1 MSTEVQSII
10 FDKSMYSVT
19 EAKKWLRDN
28 SFVAPKV
35 DKTDRYLRFRQK
47 QPSYFDESS
56 FRTIP
61 FGKNT
66 GIKAIIGVPMK
77 HNPFYQESD
86 TPTGD
91 GHRIGAYAMLFTK
104 AKNKYLLAVSM
115 GAGDSA
121 EAQMELAKAKQYWDL
136 YQMARKDYPTIEERK
151 GSDILL
157 HEYTS
162 FAKAIKSEL
171 PKRNNPMKTHKN
183 PVIDGKVLV
192 ANMKGL
198 RKLYTGLEYH
208 TALNRITETLEP
220 MSLEFG
226 IPVTVTEQT
235 GTKNGSKYKVAF
247 ISSYMGDIAFVE
259 INNKRKHLYYLSCKP
274 HLMSSKG
281 RIDLDSLGVV
291 SDEQLAKSQYKI
303 EEYRS
308 NPHCHCYGAKKNPH
322 CAVHGNPRKRKSK
335 EITSLDDLNMLL
347 DRLKMN
353 HLIYS
358 PDWKSD
364 IKKYDRQL
372 KTGVWDWY
380 TEKEYSKK
388 DIVTLLEVFYGNKK
402 NPYGTAMVQGSMGGL
417 AYRYN
422 PTKKIMDFDS
432 FMDHL
437 EDGNVFVGR
446 YVVFVQNGV
455 PMRLEIGSSTP
466 KEVSPEVAF
475 YADLAGQAELV
486 GTSDIDTF
494 SDDYRLLIRQAS
506 DAARGGFVAGGG
518 VPVIEVE
525 EIVVPTPALTDPAL
539 EALEELETI
548 FKYAQDLRI
557 QNATELERASDNL
570 KYYLREALKVG
581 KRSEKKVIS
590 RLQILADSKR
600 AKNPETLTEKI
611 IARYIKFAEKSIGAK
626 IDIVDD
632 ETGKK
637 TTPKKEAEKIIEEIQ
652 ADPDYRPQF
661 DMQKRLVEGGIIQT
675 PKVMKAPF
683 DIEEEEIVA
692 PAPAPDP
699 NSVEAILAAMAKQQA
714 DFIGGLK
721 KNPRNSH
728 YAYRMST
735 LDHNHRMNRTALNNV
750 FIKKNPSDAFRFPQ
764 VEVLGVNIDNDIY
777 TWLSSSLPNWDSVIP
792 LLTGE
797 YAKYK
802 QSVET
807 LANQAKQLMVE
818 MQTEIVPAVEA
829 RVKKALATGKTLKDI
844 LGQEK
849 KNNPYRTNTKRQRRY
864 Y

>member
-192 ANMKGL
+192 ANMKGI
-198 RKLYTGLEYH
+198 RKIVSDIIKDGDYEGLAKDIH
-208 TALNRITETLEP
+208 TQILSVLSKLN
-220 MSLEFG
+220 
-226 IPVTVTEQT
+226 
-235 GTKNGSKYKVAF
+235 N
-247 ISSYMGDIAFVE
+247 
-259 INNKRKHLYYLSCKP
+259 
-274 HLMSSKG
+274 
-281 RIDLDSLGVV
+281 LGVKAKVEEFFFWDRDANVGYTLQVYSSSMGVIVV
-291 SDEQLAKSQYKI
+291 SMFGHEDDPDFIDANVVYVNHDSNADIFEYLQNEYGYEMSKQDKKYGSTRDYNISNKNTFKAIADYLYSNLIKDKDLQKSAYAVDVWNNSLQNVVRK
-303 EEYRS
+303 
-308 NPHCHCYGAKKNPH
+308 NPHCHCVGNRRNPH
-322 CAVHGNPRKRKSK
+322 CAVHGS
-335 EITSLDDLNMLL
+335 
-347 DRLKMN
+347 
-353 HLIYS
+353 
-358 PDWKSD
+358 
-364 IKKYDRQL
+364 
-372 KTGVWDWY
+372 
-380 TEKEYSKK
+380 
-388 DIVTLLEVFYGNKK
+388 K

-548 FKYAQDLRI
+548 FKYAQDLKI

-637 TTPKKEAEKIIEEIQ
+637 TTPKKEAEKIVEEIQ
-652 ADPDYRPQF
+652 ADPNYRPQF
-661 DMQKRLVEGGIIQT
+661 DMQKHLVRGGIFQT

-683 DIEEEEIVA
+683 DIEEEEEIVA
-692 PAPAPDP
+692 PAP
-699 NSVEAILAAMAKQQA
+699 VEEDAFMKMLREMQAKDEAFKAQ
-714 DFIGGLK
+714 FK
-721 KNPRNSH
+721 NNPRGSH

-735 LDHNHRMNRTALNNV
+735 LDHDHRMNRTALNNV
-750 FIKKNPSDAFRFPQ
+750 FIKKNPSDTFRFPQ
-764 VEVLGVNIDNDIY
+764 VTIDGVMIDNDIY
-777 TWLSSSLPNWDSVIP
+777 TWLSSALSDWSQLIAVAETNP
-792 LLTGE
+792 
-797 YAKYK
+797 KYK
-802 QSVET
+802 AAISILNNMKKSNEDFIIR
-807 LANQAKQLMVE
+807 
-818 MQTEIVPAVEA
+818 MQTDIVPAVES

-844 LGQEK
+844 LGEEK
-849 KNNPYRTNTKRQRRY
+849 KNPYRRNTKRQRRY